1 MSISKRR
8 HYRVVK
14 RQAEAEVAAEKTKKR
29 YCVGIGIGLAVAS
42 LAIGFAAGLFVG
54 LNKNNN

>member
-14 RQAEAEVAAEKTKKR
+14 KQAEAQIEAEKTKKR
-29 YCVGIGIGLAVAS
+29 YCVGAGIGLAAAS

-54 LNKNNN
+54 LHKNTN